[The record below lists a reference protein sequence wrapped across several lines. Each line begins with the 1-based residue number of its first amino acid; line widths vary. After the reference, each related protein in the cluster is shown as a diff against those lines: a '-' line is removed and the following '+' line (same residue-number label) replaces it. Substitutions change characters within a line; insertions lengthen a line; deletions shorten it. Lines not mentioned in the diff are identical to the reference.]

1 VTIYRKWFPGA
12 SFAAGGHKTISGANK
27 QTMSGVQPFTRR
39 RILMGMVATLT
50 GVAGPSRPADASDAG
65 PPMLETA
72 HHQFTILKP
81 AKPFPSVRLTR
92 LDGVI
97 HDFALFEGK
106 VVLVNFWASWCPACK
121 VELTTLD
128 RLQTSVRRKDLQVV
142 AVSLD
147 QGGRSTVLP
156 FLREL
161 SIKHLDIYLDPDGQ
175 IARRSY
181 DENDKIPFPLYGMPM
196 SYVIGS
202 SGMVEGYMVGET
214 DWLSDAARNLLG
226 YYARAAQE

>member
-1 VTIYRKWFPGA
+1 MTTFRKGFLGATFP
-12 SFAAGGHKTISGANK
+12 AGGNK
-27 QTMSGVQPFTRR
+27 TMSVASNPAIGSVQPFTRR
-39 RILMGMVATLT
+39 RLLKGMVATLT
-50 GVAGPSRPADASDAG
+50 GVAGPSWSAGAIGAG

-72 HHQFTILKP
+72 GHQFTILNP
-81 AKPFPSVRLTR
+81 AKPLPSVRLTR

-106 VVLVNFWASWCPACK
+106 AVLVNFWASWCPACK

-128 RLQTSVRRKDLQVV
+128 RLQTSVGRKNLQVV

-147 QGGRSTVLP
+147 QGGRGTVLP

-161 SIKHLDIYLDPDGQ
+161 NIKHLDIYLDPDGH

-181 DENDKIPFPLYGMPM
+181 DENDKIPFPLYGMPT

-202 SGMVEGYMVGET
+202 SGLVEGYMVGEADCVKT
-214 DWLSDAARNLLG
+214 PPVTAPRMAR
-226 YYARAAQE
+226 